1 MNDEGRSAAIAVP
14 STPERSANERAILN
28 MLRQDGPTP
37 AAEIARRMGLSAQ
50 SASVI
55 TRKLEAE
62 GLVLRGSP
70 VRGKIG
76 KPSTPIQLDPA
87 GAFAIGL
94 RIGRRRSDLILI
106 DLEGRVL
113 GQKTATYA
121 YPTPASCLD
130 LARAGLAEFKQML
143 SADQHE
149 RIAGI
154 GIGMPFDLW
163 NWLDLLGAP
172 RAEMQAWHD
181 FPAQDA
187 FAEATGLPAFVG
199 NDGSLA
205 CHGEHLFGGARHL
218 PDFGYIFV
226 GAFLGGG
233 IVLDGRLYLGAGG
246 NAGALASLPVPGADG
261 RMTQMLEVASIHQL
275 ERRLEARMPGNG
287 QRLLQQPAWA
297 GFDDLE
303 ATWIEETARQLASA
317 TVTLVAVLDLPS
329 VVIDGSFPAEVRQK
343 LIARVETLVAQVDTR
358 GIRRPQIVSGTLG
371 ITACAL
377 GAGYRPIVARYLV
390 E

>member
-1 MNDEGRSAAIAVP
+1 MRDDGRGVAIAVQNA
-14 STPERSANERAILN
+14 PERSANERAILN

-37 AAEIARRMGLSAQ
+37 AADIARRTDLSAQ
-50 SASVI
+50 SVSVI
-55 TRKLEAE
+55 TRRLEAE

-76 KPSTPIQLDPA
+76 KPSTPIQLDPS
-87 GAFAIGL
+87 GAFSVGL

-113 GQKTATYA
+113 SQKTATYA

-130 LARAGLAEFKQML
+130 LATTGIAEFKELLTNGQK
-143 SADQHE
+143 E

-172 RAEMQAWHD
+172 TAEMQAWRD

-187 FAEATGLPAFVG
+187 FADATGLPAFVG

-205 CHGEHLFGGARHL
+205 CHGEHLFGAARDL
-218 PDFGYIFV
+218 SDFGYIYV

-233 IVLDGRLYLGAGG
+233 IILGGRLHLGATG
-246 NAGALASLPVPGADG
+246 NAGALASLPVTFGTG
-261 RMTQMLEVASIHQL
+261 GMTQMLEVASIHQL
-275 ERRLEARMPGNG
+275 ERRLEARNPGEG
-287 QRLLQQPAWA
+287 QRLLQQSVWA

-303 ATWIEETARQLASA
+303 AAWIEETAHQLASA
-317 TVTLVAVLDLPS
+317 TVTLVAVLDVPS
-329 VVIDGSFPAEVRQK
+329 VVIDGSFPADVRQN
-343 LIARVETLVAQVDTR
+343 LISRVKTLVTHLDTR
-358 GIRRPQIVSGTLG
+358 GIRPPQIVPGMLGT
-371 ITACAL
+371 TACAL
-377 GAGYRPIVARYLV
+377 GAGYRPIVARFLV